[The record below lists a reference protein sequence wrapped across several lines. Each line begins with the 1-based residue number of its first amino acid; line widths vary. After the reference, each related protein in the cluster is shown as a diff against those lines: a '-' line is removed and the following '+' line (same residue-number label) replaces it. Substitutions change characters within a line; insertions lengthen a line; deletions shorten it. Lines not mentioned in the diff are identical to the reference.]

1 MRDVRHG
8 FGATSYD
15 RRGITSHDGLG
26 GEDDSFEGGGADFV
40 YRGADSRVGHAS
52 IDGTL
57 AGRVLAETRYI
68 QYRNLLKRR
77 VRVLAY
83 LAERTLPK

>member
-15 RRGITSHDGLG
+15 CRGITSHDGLG
-26 GEDDSFEGGGADFV
+26 GEDDGFEGGSADFV
-40 YRGADSRVGHAS
+40 DCGADSRIGHAS

-57 AGRVLAETRYI
+57 AGRVLAKTRQI
-68 QYRNLLKRR
+68 QYRSLLKGRL
-77 VRVLAY
+77 RVLAY